1 MLIALRFIAASL
13 VGLVGTAFVA
23 DSVAAPSA
31 GVYSPTPSYPPRT
44 GPETTTPGKD
54 IVFRHG
60 DISWLPELAAQ
71 AGWPQ
76 DTWEKLGQI
85 ILRESGGC
93 PVRIGGSRVDK
104 NCNTIKMVTWSHP
117 SDTGLLQINGVHWKE
132 DHPEYVGRVCKTMG
146 VCTQEQLFDPLT
158 NLRAGKLL
166 YDIAGWDPWT
176 PIKDR

>member
-1 MLIALRFIAASL
+1 MLIALRLVAASL

-23 DSVAAPSA
+23 DGASAPRTGGYTTAS
-31 GVYSPTPSYPPRT
+31 SYPPRT
-44 GPETTTPGKD
+44 GPETVMPSKK

-71 AGWPQ
+71 AGWPR
-76 DTWEKLGQI
+76 DTWDKLGQI

-104 NCNTIKMVTWSHP
+104 DCNTIKMVTWSHP

>member
-1 MLIALRFIAASL
+1 MLIALRLLAATIMGF
-13 VGLVGTAFVA
+13 VGAAFVA
-23 DSVAAPSA
+23 DNATAPSTGGPITA
-31 GVYSPTPSYPPRT
+31 PSYPPRT
-44 GPETTTPGKD
+44 GPETTTAEKP

-60 DISWLPELAAQ
+60 DISWLPQLAAA
-71 AGWPQ
+71 AGWPEE
-76 DTWEKLGQI
+76 TWPMLGKI

-93 PVRIGGSRVDK
+93 PRRIGGSRVDK
-104 NCNTIKMVTWSHP
+104 ECNTIKMVTWSHP
-117 SDTGLLQINGVHWKE
+117 SDTGLLQINGVHWKL
-132 DHPEYVGRVCKTMG
+132 DHPQYVGKVCKTMG